1 VTKISVLFCGAVVA
15 AMAPAAALADNPHD
29 PAMRNADAR
38 ARDAAATR
46 ELNRKENARV
56 VERGVTWRMVRVA
69 DRDEAAD
76 GDYAAAVR
84 DHERDMAAY
93 RRDRARY
100 ERDMAEWRRAVAA
113 CNAGDYTACDE

>member
-1 VTKISVLFCGAVVA
+1 MKVNFLLCGAIVA
-15 AMAPAAALADNPHD
+15 AMAPAAALADDPHD
-29 PAMRNADAR
+29 LAMRNADAR

-56 VERGVTWRMVRVA
+56 VERGVTWRMVRA
-69 DRDEAAD
+69 GDRGEAAD

-93 RRDRARY
+93 RRDHARY

-113 CNAGDYTACDE
+113 CNAGDHTACDD